1 MQQRGESEQPV
12 KGQSANR
19 PEARNAPIAQV
30 SAADPQEQLDRV
42 IHERDEALEQ
52 LAATSEI
59 LRVIRTSPTDVQPVF
74 ETIVRNAVSLCGS
87 LFANVFRFDG
97 ELLHWVA
104 SNNVGPSF
112 VDLLRAKFPMRPN
125 SSQVAGRVLLTKS
138 IIRVEDAL
146 EDPDYDKRFPRA
158 MGWRRLLGIPMLREG
173 DPLGVIVVGWA
184 EAGPVPKVQEQLLK
198 TFADQAVIAI
208 DNVRL
213 FEAEQARTRDLSE
226 SLEQQTATSEVLK
239 VISSSPGELEPVFQA
254 MLENAVQ
261 LCGAT
266 FGNLWLREGDAFR
279 ICAMHGAP
287 PAYAEYLRLTPVI
300 KPLPGHA
307 IGRVAST
314 KEVAH
319 IADVRLEPA
328 YAENSPVQIG
338 TVDLAGARTIVAVP
352 LLKNED
358 LIGAIVI
365 YRQEVRPF
373 TDKQIALVQNFAAQA
388 VIAIENTRLLSELR
402 QRTND
407 LSESLEQQTATSEVL
422 SVISNSPTDVQPVFE
437 TIANNAVKLC
447 GAQYCIVY
455 SFDGDMIDVVA
466 HHNLDRVAVET
477 LRQIWPMAPD
487 TRTLIGRVILER
499 DVLHVADVTAVPGYT
514 FANTSQAVLGIRT
527 FIGVPMLREGQ
538 PIGAIGVYR
547 REVKPFS
554 ERQIELVKAF
564 ADQAVIAIENTRLL
578 NELRESL
585 QQQTATADVLKVIS
599 RSTFDLQPVLDT
611 LTESAAQ
618 LCEADIAA
626 IIRQRGDAYYWATS
640 YGLPPD
646 SSEYAKE
653 NVAIEPGR
661 ATIAG
666 RVLQEGRTVHVP
678 DVLEDREY
686 ADAAQK
692 AQKIVG
698 HRATLGVPLMR
709 EGSPIGVVLLMRRSP
724 KPFSEKQVELVETF
738 ADQAVIAIENVRLFD
753 EVQTRTR
760 DLTESLQ
767 QQTAT
772 ADVLKVISRSA
783 FDLQTVLDAL
793 IGTATRMCD
802 ADQGAITREID
813 GAFYRAASYG
823 YSSELSD
830 FIHNTP
836 VQMDRSSIAGRALV
850 EGRIVQIPDVQA
862 DLEYTFSPGLD
873 SGDFCTAL
881 GVPMLRE
888 GVPIGVLALTRKEVR
903 PFSDK
908 QVELITTFADQA
920 AIAIEN
926 VRLFKSVEARTRE
939 LAKSLDDLR
948 TTQDRLVQTQKLAS
962 LGQLT
967 AGIAHEIKNPLNF
980 VNNFSAVS
988 VELIDELRQALSGA
1002 HLDNKLRAEISEIA
1016 DTLQGNLDKV
1026 VQHGK
1031 RADAIVRNMLL
1042 HSREGSGE
1050 HRVVD
1055 INALVEESLNLAYHG
1070 ARAEKQGF
1078 NITVEQSLDPAVG
1091 QADVFPQ
1098 DLTRVLLNLI
1108 SNGFYAATKR
1118 RAEADGDGYE
1128 PTLVATTRSL
1138 GDRVEIRVRDNGTGI
1153 PPEVKEK
1160 MFNPFFTTKPAGE
1173 GTGLG
1178 LSICHDIIV
1187 KQHGGSIEVDTQPGE
1202 FTEIRVTL
1210 PRVAALLS

>member
-226 SLEQQTATSEVLK
+226 LLEQQTATSEVLK

-640 YGLPPD
+640 YGLPPT
-646 SSEYAKE
+646 AA
-653 NVAIEPGR
+653 NTLR
-661 ATIAG
+661 
-666 RVLQEGRTVHVP
+666 RTWQLNQDEQP
-678 DVLEDREY
+678 SP
-686 ADAAQK
+686 AACYRK
-692 AQKIVG
+692 AELFMFQTYSKIG
-698 HRATLGVPLMR
+698 NMR
-709 EGSPIGVVLLMRRSP
+709 
-724 KPFSEKQVELVETF
+724 
-738 ADQAVIAIENVRLFD
+738 
-753 EVQTRTR
+753 
-760 DLTESLQ
+760 
-767 QQTAT
+767 
-772 ADVLKVISRSA
+772 
-783 FDLQTVLDAL
+783 
-793 IGTATRMCD
+793 
-802 ADQGAITREID
+802 
-813 GAFYRAASYG
+813 
-823 YSSELSD
+823 
-830 FIHNTP
+830 
-836 VQMDRSSIAGRALV
+836 
-850 EGRIVQIPDVQA
+850 
-862 DLEYTFSPGLD
+862 
-873 SGDFCTAL
+873 
-881 GVPMLRE
+881 MLR
-888 GVPIGVLALTRKEVR
+888 K
-903 PFSDK
+903 
-908 QVELITTFADQA
+908 
-920 AIAIEN
+920 
-926 VRLFKSVEARTRE
+926 
-939 LAKSLDDLR
+939 
-948 TTQDRLVQTQKLAS
+948 KL
-962 LGQLT
+962 
-967 AGIAHEIKNPLNF
+967 K
-980 VNNFSAVS
+980 
-988 VELIDELRQALSGA
+988 
-1002 HLDNKLRAEISEIA
+1002 K
-1016 DTLQGNLDKV
+1016 
-1026 VQHGK
+1026 
-1031 RADAIVRNMLL
+1031 
-1042 HSREGSGE
+1042 
-1050 HRVVD
+1050 
-1055 INALVEESLNLAYHG
+1055 
-1070 ARAEKQGF
+1070 
-1078 NITVEQSLDPAVG
+1078 
-1091 QADVFPQ
+1091 
-1098 DLTRVLLNLI
+1098 
-1108 SNGFYAATKR
+1108 
-1118 RAEADGDGYE
+1118 
-1128 PTLVATTRSL
+1128 
-1138 GDRVEIRVRDNGTGI
+1138 
-1153 PPEVKEK
+1153 
-1160 MFNPFFTTKPAGE
+1160 
-1173 GTGLG
+1173 
-1178 LSICHDIIV
+1178 
-1187 KQHGGSIEVDTQPGE
+1187 
-1202 FTEIRVTL
+1202 
-1210 PRVAALLS
+1210 